1 MMTRNGRCCDVLWRW
16 QAQVVETVDVVI
28 RNARDR
34 DLPGM
39 EWEGEYR
46 RYRRLY
52 RLAMDEAKAG
62 RRIVLVAEVAGRII
76 GQIIV
81 QLSRA
86 DSSGTGYLYAFR
98 VRQEWRNR
106 GIGTRLIEEAESAL
120 VGMGF
125 GRTLIAVARDNPAAR
140 RLYERMGYTLFAEDA
155 GEWSFV
161 DDRGRLQR
169 VVEPSWLMEKYLTR

>member
-1 MMTRNGRCCDVLWRW
+1 M
-16 QAQVVETVDVVI
+16 VETVDVVI
-28 RNARDR
+28 RNGTER
-34 DLPGM
+34 DLPAM

-62 RRIVLVAEVAGRII
+62 RRFVLVAEVSGRII

-81 QLSRA
+81 QLNRA
-86 DSSGTGYLYAFR
+86 DSTGTGYLYAFR
-98 VRQEWRNR
+98 VRPEWRNR
-106 GIGTRLIEEAESAL
+106 GIGTRLILEAEAAL
-120 VGMGF
+120 MGLGF
-125 GRTLIAVARDNPAAR
+125 RRTLIAVARDNPGAR
-140 RLYERMGYTLFAEDA
+140 RLYERLGYSLFAEDA

-169 VVEPSWLMEKYLTR
+169 VVEPSWLLEKVLFE